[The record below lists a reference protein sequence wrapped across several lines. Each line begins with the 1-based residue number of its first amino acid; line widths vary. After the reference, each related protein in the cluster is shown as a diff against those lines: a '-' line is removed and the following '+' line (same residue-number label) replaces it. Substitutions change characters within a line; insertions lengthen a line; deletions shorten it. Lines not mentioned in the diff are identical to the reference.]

1 MNNIQYAVCHMQR
14 GCGSDSGMS
23 CHIERKTADGKV
35 YVPEN
40 ADKNRTYL
48 NRELISFP
56 DGVKNRS
63 EAIQYRIDNAGLHR
77 KVASNQTKAIRIIL
91 TGTHE
96 QMIKLQRQGNFT
108 PGLRQTYP
116 GLRIHLVSK
125 TLCHVSYTWMR
136 KRPIFML
143 LSYP

>member
-96 QMIKLQRQGNFT
+96 QMIKLQRQEKLDSWIKANISWLKNTFST
-108 PGLRQTYP
+108 NSSFALN
-116 GLRIHLVSK
+116 L
-125 TLCHVSYTWMR
+125 
-136 KRPIFML
+136 
-143 LSYP
+143 